1 MLLLWMLWSRKQTR
15 RRRSRKKILRFFSR
29 CRPGRRLP
37 CLACSLQA
45 HRPRRRQ
52 SSGQWSL
59 SKFQKQAIY
68 FCLSNRARIWAFFGE
83 SAHEAAR
90 PPKSIWG
97 CPPRL
102 RLWAVQAA
110 FKRALAGPAAPILA
124 WTRAWLFLK
133 KLKCVFETKSN
144 GSLDI
149 RALAA
154 QRPPTRRPTIAGA
167 HRRPDTRPK
176 EPFLGL
182 KRRETKRKSCPIVP
196 NQKWPRSSVSGS
208 VVNGWKGRF

>member
-1 MLLLWMLWSRKQTR
+1 MTPSEVNFPPNPAPSCSNRGCPIWMKKCKKGGVQWNFILLAKVCYKVDLAPHGYGSGWSRR
-15 RRRSRKKILRFFSR
+15 H
-29 CRPGRRLP
+29 
-37 CLACSLQA
+37 QA
-45 HRPRRRQ
+45 RT
-52 SSGQWSL
+52 G
-59 SKFQKQAIY
+59 
-68 FCLSNRARIWAFFGE
+68 WAG
-83 SAHEAAR
+83 S
-90 PPKSIWG
+90 PS
-97 CPPRL
+97 
-102 RLWAVQAA
+102 
-110 FKRALAGPAAPILA
+110 LA
-124 WTRAWLFLK
+124 WIRAWLFLK

-182 KRRETKRKSCPIVP
+182 KRRETKRKSCPMSKKTK
-196 NQKWPRSSVSGS
+196 NGHAARFSGS

>member
-1 MLLLWMLWSRKQTR
+1 MASPPTKRQGHQSRD
-15 RRRSRKKILRFFSR
+15 L
-29 CRPGRRLP
+29 
-37 CLACSLQA
+37 
-45 HRPRRRQ
+45 
-52 SSGQWSL
+52 
-59 SKFQKQAIY
+59 
-68 FCLSNRARIWAFFGE
+68 
-83 SAHEAAR
+83 
-90 PPKSIWG
+90 WG

-133 KLKCVFETKSN
+133 KLKCDFEKQKSN

-167 HRRPDTRPK
+167 HRRPDNRPK
-176 EPFLGL
+176 KPFLGL

-196 NQKWPRSSVSGS
+196 NQKWPRSSVFRQRGQRMEGPILASKPAASGEACPPPS
-208 VVNGWKGRF
+208 GRGTCFSPADFHRIRG

>member
-1 MLLLWMLWSRKQTR
+1 MGPSYKPTSSSSPIV
-15 RRRSRKKILRFFSR
+15 RSVVNAKIS
-29 CRPGRRLP
+29 
-37 CLACSLQA
+37 
-45 HRPRRRQ
+45 
-52 SSGQWSL
+52 
-59 SKFQKQAIY
+59 KQAIY

-124 WTRAWLFLK
+124 WIRAWLFLK
-133 KLKCVFETKSN
+133 KLKCDFEKQKSN
-144 GSLDI
+144 GSLGI

-176 EPFLGL
+176 KPFLGL
-182 KRRETKRKSCPIVP
+182 KRRETKRKSCPMSKKTK
-196 NQKWPRSSVSGS
+196 NGHAARFSGS

>member
-1 MLLLWMLWSRKQTR
+1 MVHII
-15 RRRSRKKILRFFSR
+15 RSRKNVNKLEED
-29 CRPGRRLP
+29 GRTKNSS
-37 CLACSLQA
+37 ASFQDVGQA
-45 HRPRRRQ
+45 GAYTAWPAVYKATSSSALSIQ
-52 SSGQWSL
+52 VSGQVKIS
-59 SKFQKQAIY
+59 KQAIY
-68 FCLSNRARIWAFFGE
+68 FFLSNRARIWAFFGE

-102 RLWAVQAA
+102 RLWVVQAA
-110 FKRALAGPAAPILA
+110 FKRALAGPAAPTLA
-124 WTRAWLFLK
+124 WIRAWLFLK
-133 KLKCVFETKSN
+133 KLKCDFEKQKSN

-182 KRRETKRKSCPIVP
+182 KRRETKQVVP
-196 NQKWPRSSVSGS
+196 LSQTKNGHAARFSGS
-208 VVNGWKGRF
+208 VDNGWKGRF